1 MKIGFI
7 GLGNVGGKLAGS
19 LLRNNFDLT
28 VRDLDENL
36 TNSLKDLGAKVA
48 KSPKEL
54 AEQSDLIITSLPSP
68 EVSAEVMES
77 EDGILNGLSEK
88 KIWLEMSTTDEN
100 EVKRLGKK
108 VIEKKA
114 IPLDGPVSGGCHRAA
129 TGNIAIF
136 VGGERKAFEKI
147 LPALTVMG
155 RKILHTGELGTA
167 SVLKVITNYLA
178 SAHLVA
184 LGEAWTVAK
193 KSNLDLAKTYKGIAI
208 SSGNSFV
215 HETESQVILNG
226 SYNINFTMDLVLKD
240 TSLFDNLAK
249 KLNAPLEISPQ
260 IVEIFKDGQKKYG
273 SRAWS
278 SMIVKRMEDLN
289 NINFPSDIKKLNDEE
304 LKVLSEEV
312 RSEMIDA
319 VSKTGGHLG
328 AGLGVVELTVAIHAT
343 FDTPHDRL
351 IWDVGHQAYPHKI
364 LTGRKNK
371 IHTIRQKEGLAPFP
385 AISESEFDA
394 FGVGHSSTSISAA
407 LGMTIGSNDKALAVI
422 GDGALTAGMAV
433 DANVL
438 IFERIREEIK
448 LNKGPARAIELGY
461 EKALSAIIDANITT
475 FITAVILFAIGS
487 GPVRGF
493 SVTLGLGIITSVFT
507 AIFVTRLLIVIWFER
522 RRPRKVEV

>member
-7 GLGNVGGKLAGS
+7 GLGNVGGKLASS

-28 VRDLDENL
+28 VRDLDERL
-36 TNSLKDLGAKVA
+36 TKPLKDLGAKVA

-54 AEQSDLIITSLPSP
+54 AEQTDLIITSLPSP
-68 EVSAEVMES
+68 EVSAEVMEAS
-77 EDGILNGLSEK
+77 DGIINGLSEN

-100 EVKRLGKK
+100 EVKRLGEK
-108 VIEKKA
+108 VIAKKS
-114 IPLDGPVSGGCHRAA
+114 IPMDGPVSGGCHRAA

-155 RKILHTGELGTA
+155 RKVLHTGELGSA

-178 SAHLVA
+178 SVHLVA

-240 TSLFDNLAK
+240 TGLFDNLAK

-260 IVEIFKDGQKKYG
+260 IVKIFKDGQKKYG

-289 NINFPSDIKKLNDEE
+289 NINFRANGFPSELIDNDQEE
-304 LKVLSEEV
+304 K
-312 RSEMIDA
+312 
-319 VSKTGGHLG
+319 
-328 AGLGVVELTVAIHAT
+328 
-343 FDTPHDRL
+343 
-351 IWDVGHQAYPHKI
+351 
-364 LTGRKNK
+364 
-371 IHTIRQKEGLAPFP
+371 
-385 AISESEFDA
+385 
-394 FGVGHSSTSISAA
+394 
-407 LGMTIGSNDKALAVI
+407 
-422 GDGALTAGMAV
+422 
-433 DANVL
+433 
-438 IFERIREEIK
+438 
-448 LNKGPARAIELGY
+448 GY
-461 EKALSAIIDANITT
+461 EI
-475 FITAVILFAIGS
+475 
-487 GPVRGF
+487 
-493 SVTLGLGIITSVFT
+493 
-507 AIFVTRLLIVIWFER
+507 
-522 RRPRKVEV
+522 

>member
-19 LLRNNFDLT
+19 LIRNNFDVT
-28 VRDLDENL
+28 VREIDQSL
-36 TNSLKDLGAKVA
+36 TNEFKKLGAKVA

-54 AEQSDLIITSLPSP
+54 AEKTDLIITSLPSP

-77 EDGILNGLSEK
+77 EDGILNGLSEN
-88 KIWLEMSTTDEN
+88 KIWLEMSTTDED

-108 VIEKKA
+108 VISKKA

-136 VGGERKAFEKI
+136 VGGDRKAFEKI

-155 RKILHTGELGTA
+155 RKVLHTGELGSA

-178 SAHLVA
+178 SVHLVA

-193 KSNLDLAKTYKGIAI
+193 KSNLDLTKTFKGIAV

-240 TSLFDNLAK
+240 TGLFDNLAK
-249 KLNAPLEISPQ
+249 KLNAPLEISPK

-289 NINFPSDIKKLNDEE
+289 KIDFRADGFPDELVDNE
-304 LKVLSEEV
+304 PEE
-312 RSEMIDA
+312 
-319 VSKTGGHLG
+319 K
-328 AGLGVVELTVAIHAT
+328 
-343 FDTPHDRL
+343 
-351 IWDVGHQAYPHKI
+351 
-364 LTGRKNK
+364 
-371 IHTIRQKEGLAPFP
+371 
-385 AISESEFDA
+385 
-394 FGVGHSSTSISAA
+394 
-407 LGMTIGSNDKALAVI
+407 
-422 GDGALTAGMAV
+422 
-433 DANVL
+433 
-438 IFERIREEIK
+438 
-448 LNKGPARAIELGY
+448 GY
-461 EKALSAIIDANITT
+461 EI
-475 FITAVILFAIGS
+475 
-487 GPVRGF
+487 
-493 SVTLGLGIITSVFT
+493 
-507 AIFVTRLLIVIWFER
+507 
-522 RRPRKVEV
+522 

>member
-19 LLRNNFDLT
+19 LIRNNFDVT
-28 VRDLDENL
+28 VREIDESL
-36 TNSLKDLGAKVA
+36 TNEFKKLGAKIA

-54 AEQSDLIITSLPSP
+54 AEKSDLIITSLPSP
-68 EVSAEVMES
+68 EVSAEVMEN
-77 EDGILNGLSEK
+77 EDGVLNGLSEN

-100 EVKRLGKK
+100 EVKRLGNK
-108 VIEKKA
+108 VISKKA

-155 RKILHTGELGTA
+155 RKVLHTGELGSA

-178 SAHLVA
+178 SVHLVA

-193 KSNLDLAKTYKGIAI
+193 KSNLDLAKTFKGIAV

-240 TSLFDNLAK
+240 TGLFDNLAK
-249 KLNAPLEISPQ
+249 KLNAPLEISPK

-289 NINFPSDIKKLNDEE
+289 KIDFRAEGFPDELVDNE
-304 LKVLSEEV
+304 PEE
-312 RSEMIDA
+312 
-319 VSKTGGHLG
+319 K
-328 AGLGVVELTVAIHAT
+328 
-343 FDTPHDRL
+343 
-351 IWDVGHQAYPHKI
+351 
-364 LTGRKNK
+364 
-371 IHTIRQKEGLAPFP
+371 
-385 AISESEFDA
+385 
-394 FGVGHSSTSISAA
+394 
-407 LGMTIGSNDKALAVI
+407 
-422 GDGALTAGMAV
+422 
-433 DANVL
+433 
-438 IFERIREEIK
+438 
-448 LNKGPARAIELGY
+448 GY
-461 EKALSAIIDANITT
+461 EI
-475 FITAVILFAIGS
+475 
-487 GPVRGF
+487 
-493 SVTLGLGIITSVFT
+493 
-507 AIFVTRLLIVIWFER
+507 
-522 RRPRKVEV
+522 